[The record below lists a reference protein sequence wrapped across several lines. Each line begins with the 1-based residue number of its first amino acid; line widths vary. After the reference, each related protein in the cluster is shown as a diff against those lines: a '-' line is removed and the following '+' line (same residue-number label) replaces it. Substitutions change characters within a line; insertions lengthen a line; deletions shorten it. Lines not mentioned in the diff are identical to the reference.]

1 MQKTAGKGVTR
12 DLPPPLHACKIN
24 GPLCLRLCY
33 SAPRGK
39 KESRS
44 ARFRLAFFS
53 FYIFFLSARA
63 RCNCR
68 LRCSPSWKI
77 NTRSRISFFF
87 FFHRHTPACISLADI
102 SYIRAASACWSMQI
116 TRSHGKIRPPRL
128 CEGVLKFFAFLRE

>member
-53 FYIFFLSARA
+53 FYIFFFFERTRALQLSIAMLTVLENQHTLA
-63 RCNCR
+63 Y
-68 LRCSPSWKI
+68 I
-77 NTRSRISFFF
+77 VFFF
-87 FFHRHTPACISLADI
+87 FTGTHPRALVSRIFPIYAPRALVGPCKLPDRTGRYAHRGCA
-102 SYIRAASACWSMQI
+102 R
-116 TRSHGKIRPPRL
+116 
-128 CEGVLKFFAFLRE
+128 VF